1 MTDVDKIF
9 LMIFNH
15 CEGWISLYNCT
26 VGSRLGKMP
35 KRGALAKKCSSKSSN
50 EDRCDPHFFVSLT
63 HLFRRNC
70 HFWDILSEAFYW
82 HILSETFRVRHFV
95 EWYIFETFWVRHFID
110 SFWVRHFK
118 WDIFWDILSETFL
131 RHFEYK
137 PSPQNRRTFWIAVQ
151 KCTNWLPLFS
161 TIETHNLSLWWVKT
175 RIL

>member
-1 MTDVDKIF
+1 MVENLQKSLIISHHYILPLPFECPQFINCKLDFKCWKMRLFQWFFTTVQK
-9 LMIFNH
+9 
-15 CEGWISLYNCT
+15 GWISLYNCT

-95 EWYIFETFWVRHFID
+95 EWYIFETFWVRHFIA

-118 WDIFWDILSETFL
+118 WDIFWDILSETFNFN
-131 RHFEYK
+131 FEENN
-137 PSPQNRRTFWIAVQ
+137 S
-151 KCTNWLPLFS
+151 
-161 TIETHNLSLWWVKT
+161 
-175 RIL
+175 